1 MATNPSILAY
11 QQAQR
16 LPVPDL
22 SQVQQMPAQAAP
34 VAPPVNPAAN
44 PLLGAPAPT
53 LPSVIQTPD
62 ASIGN
67 TQTRLLGDQGE
78 LQRLKSTGDGIS
90 QIGNPI
96 LRGAARVGDVLES
109 ILAPGAAA
117 YTPGTAMHHQL
128 LLGQTQRQVN
138 NDLQNQ
144 QQQAT
149 TGQTEANTNYLN
161 QKPEIEQSKIDQ
173 KQTAVQERVG
183 QAAAARGQLVSWDA
197 NGLPTFTDDHTS
209 QAFAD
214 HQALNAMHQATADKQ
229 AALTEI
235 QKNHYIPG
243 TPEYAEVQKKIA
255 QADQRLQIAMGSLGL
270 RAQGLHLRAE
280 NTAAA
285 NTGID
290 PDTGQPFAGA
300 NAITGDN
307 GQQTTVGSR
316 FAPAAVKNNAGV
328 VTLNDLTGSVAHAG
342 NVLKNI
348 DLSDPNVVAV
358 MSDPTS
364 TVGKV
369 INGKLIQ
376 GTLSPE
382 QITAIN
388 AVRQLHEQAGILRKT
403 TGGTAAE
410 AQAQRILDT
419 VPVAGDSPAMTASKL
434 GEIQQVIE
442 RLTPA
447 LSHVAGGV
455 SVHHP
460 SGNPPSGVQVFTEGG
475 TTYHIPANQVA
486 DFKRDHPNAR

>member
-1 MATNPSILAY
+1 MATNPSILNY
-11 QQAQR
+11 QQLQR

-22 SQVQQMPAQAAP
+22 SQVQQMPAQAATPPPATPAVP
-34 VAPPVNPAAN
+34 V
-44 PLLGAPAPT
+44 
-53 LPSVIQTPD
+53 QTPQVSLD
-62 ASIGN
+62 PQVAN
-67 TQTRLLGDQGE
+67 TQSRLLGDQGE
-78 LQRLKSTGDGIS
+78 LSRLRDTGSGIS
-90 QIGNPI
+90 QIKNPL
-96 LRGAARVGDVLES
+96 LRGLAKAGEIGES
-109 ILAPGAAA
+109 ILAPGAAEL
-117 YTPGTAMHHQL
+117 TPGTGLHNL
-128 LLGQTQRQVN
+128 WLQRQAQGNVN
-138 NDLQNQ
+138 SDLANQ

-173 KQTAVQERVG
+173 KQTAVQERVA
-183 QAAAARGQLVSWDA
+183 QAAAAKGQLVSWDA
-197 NGLPTFTDDHTS
+197 NGLPTFTDDHNS

-214 HQALNAMHQATADKQ
+214 HQALSAMHQATADKN

-243 TPEYAEVQKKIA
+243 TPEFAEVQKKIS

-270 RAQGLHLRAE
+270 RAQGLDLRRE

-285 NTGID
+285 LTGID
-290 PDTGQPFAGA
+290 PHTGQPFAGA
-300 NAITGDN
+300 ASITGDD
-307 GQQTTVGSR
+307 GQGTTVGSK
-316 FAPAAVKNNAGV
+316 FAPGAVKNNAGV
-328 VTLNDLTGSVAHAG
+328 VTTNDLTGSVAHAA
-342 NVLKNI
+342 NALKGI

-376 GTLSPE
+376 GTLTPE
-382 QITAIN
+382 QITGIN
-388 AVRQLHEQAGILRKT
+388 AVRQLHEQAGILRKS

-419 VPVAGDSPAMTASKL
+419 VPVAGDSPVMAASKL
-434 GEIQQVIE
+434 NEIQQVIE

-447 LSHVAGGV
+447 LAHVAGGV

-460 SGNPPSGVQVFTEGG
+460 GAPSGVQVFTDGG
-475 TTYHIPANQVA
+475 TTYHIPAGQVA